1 MYTDNNTLRKKCVT
15 LYLQDYMTQKKVG
28 ELLGITNREV
38 SLLLRD
44 CITDPEV
51 PLTIAEKI
59 IQKALHNSAWKT
71 GGNCKKLKSVYNSL
85 LEIRKENLNSLIEDL
100 EVTLRQLKEE
110 REQVEFLSSS
120 FPDYFYEEEEGI
132 SPEIFSQEFSTL
144 QAKTEFAIS
153 RKELILQNNN
163 ISQLRG

>member
-1 MYTDNNTLRKKCVT
+1 MYTDNNSLRKKCVI
-15 LYLQDYMTQKKVG
+15 LYLQDFMTQKKVG
-28 ELLGITNREV
+28 EQLGITNREV
-38 SLLLRD
+38 SQLLRD

-51 PLTIAEKI
+51 PLLIAQKI

-71 GGNCKKLKSVYNSL
+71 GGNCKKLERIYNEL
-85 LEIRKENLNSLIEDL
+85 LEVRRENLNSIIKEL
-100 EVTLRQLKEE
+100 ETTLYQLKEE
-110 REQVEFLSSS
+110 RKQIEFLSSS

-163 ISQLRG
+163 MAQLRG